1 MEAILGRDEKKRGEV
16 REYLETYTAR
26 LLLEHPSQAN
36 NTRGNQ
42 KMMRMDHNRKR
53 ARKIRGP
60 ASRHDWQPTQDIH
73 QPDS

>member
-1 MEAILGRDEKKRGEV
+1 MEAILGREKNNRGEV

-26 LLLEHPSQAN
+26 LLLEHPNQAN

-42 KMMRMDHNRKR
+42 KVMRMDHNRKR

-60 ASRHDWQPTQDIH
+60 ALRHDLQPTQDIH
-73 QPDS
+73 QPDP